1 MIHSSFT
8 YKNIFQGHDVMVF
21 IPHEDDEINVAGA
34 TIYGLKQEGFHV
46 ICVFATNGDR
56 SYLAETRIH
65 EAAAALKML
74 GVPYEDIIWDI
85 RMAAWMHP
93 GHPMPRG

>member
-46 ICVFATNGDR
+46 ICVFATWIPELHNKDSR
-56 SYLAETRIH
+56 KELA
-65 EAAAALKML
+65 
-74 GVPYEDIIWDI
+74 
-85 RMAAWMHP
+85 
-93 GHPMPRG
+93 

>member
-34 TIYGLKQEGFHV
+34 TIYGLK
-46 ICVFATNGDR
+46 
-56 SYLAETRIH
+56 
-65 EAAAALKML
+65 
-74 GVPYEDIIWDI
+74 
-85 RMAAWMHP
+85 
-93 GHPMPRG
+93 